1 MMMAFARSPLVA
13 NARSSRSSGIL
24 AWAQR
29 PGSENQHTRLVPE
42 LLGNVFLQAVLVAHR
57 LEQAC
62 T

>member
-13 NARSSRSSGIL
+13 NARSSGIL